1 MSTLLSA
8 VCFNQNNAFTQEF
21 SNYILC
27 HGRCLNNWFSFKKE
41 TKYFTFNQQCAGNN
55 HEVGNQH
62 NEIAKACKINSSRV
76 HNDI

>member
-1 MSTLLSA
+1 MPRPL
-8 VCFNQNNAFTQEF
+8 
-21 SNYILC
+21 
-27 HGRCLNNWFSFKKE
+27 FKQLVLFEKE

-76 HNDI
+76 HYDI